1 MSDSI
6 IEQSTKELIDA
17 LKQSCGSFGLGNDG
31 NEYKIIVQ
39 VFLYKYFND
48 KFGHD
53 AKEAPVYGERLSNAQ
68 KWDAAYDQFSE
79 DEVEDLFSYLP
90 PSTPKLKPHQTIA
103 HLYNSMTQG
112 DFSVLFDSTLR
123 EIASLNADIFSIA
136 TDSKTKITVFD
147 NTLIASTI
155 NDPTKR
161 DDFARSL
168 MRHIAD
174 PKANFE
180 PMFGEKY
187 DFFATMFE
195 HLIKD
200 YNKDG
205 GGKYAEYYTPRSI
218 AEIMAR
224 LLVGKGTD
232 LRGITCCDPSA
243 GSGTLLMALA
253 HQIGENRCT
262 IFAQDVSQKSTQ
274 MLRLNLILNNLA
286 ASIQNVVQG
295 NTLLHPGHHETDG
308 SIRHFDF
315 IISNPP
321 FKLDF
326 PEEREAIAKDTARF
340 WAGVPNAPKKT
351 NPDKPAMKIFLCFIQ
366 HLLYSLKGQGK
377 GAIVVPTGFITAKQ
391 SIEGKILQRVVDQHI
406 VYGCVSMPSNVFA
419 TTGTNVSVLFFDNSR
434 TADKV
439 VLIDASKLGEEYK
452 DGNNQRKRLRDFEI
466 EKIVDTFLNQKP
478 EDGFSVVVTHDE
490 IKAKGYTLSAGQYFD
505 VKIEYVPITADEF
518 EAKIAGFKSRLAEL
532 NKKGAELDREIEHGL
547 DRLRFNAPQEE
558 SDETGEE

>member
-1 MSDSI
+1 MADSI
-6 IEQSTKELIDA
+6 IEASTKALIDS

-48 KFGHD
+48 KFGFE
-53 AKEAPVYGERLSNAQ
+53 AKNVPDYGERLKAAE
-68 KWDAAYDQFSE
+68 KWDAAYDQFTE
-79 DEVEDLFSYLP
+79 EEVEDLFAYLS
-90 PSTPKLKPHQTIA
+90 PSTPKLRPHQTIA
-103 HLYNSMTQG
+103 HLYNAMNQG
-112 DFSVLFDSTLR
+112 DFSGLLDSTLR
-123 EIASLNADIFSIA
+123 EIAVLNADIFSIT
-136 TDSKTKITVFD
+136 TDAKTKITVFD

-161 DDFARSL
+161 DDFAKSL

-180 PMFGEKY
+180 PMFAEKY
-187 DFFATMFE
+187 DFFSTMFE

-218 AEIMAR
+218 AQIMAR
-224 LLVGKGTD
+224 LLVGSTDD
-232 LRGITCCDPSA
+232 LRGVTCYDPSA

-253 HQIGENRCT
+253 HQIGENRCS
-262 IFAQDVSQKSTQ
+262 IYSQDISQKSSQ
-274 MLRLNLILNNLA
+274 MLRLNLILNNLSS
-286 ASIQNVVQG
+286 SIQNVVQG
-295 NTLLHPGHHETDG
+295 NTLLKPGHRESDG
-308 SIRHFDF
+308 SIKHFDF

-326 PEEREAIAKDTARF
+326 PDEREAIAKDAVRF
-340 WAGVPNAPKKT
+340 WAGVPNAPKKV

-366 HLLYSLKGQGK
+366 HLLYSLKEKGK

-391 SIEGKILQRVVDQHI
+391 SVEGKILQRVVDQHI

-434 TADKV
+434 KADKV

-466 EKIVDTFLNQKP
+466 EKIVDTFLEQKA
-478 EDGFSVVVTHDE
+478 EDGFSVVVSHDE
-490 IKAKGYTLSAGQYFD
+490 IAAKGYTLSAGQYFD
-505 VKIEYVPITADEF
+505 VKIEYVPITAEEF
-518 EAKIAGFKSRLAEL
+518 TEKIAGFKSRLAEL
-532 NKKGAELDREIEHGL
+532 NEKGAELDRQIAANL
-547 DRLRFNAPQEE
+547 DSLQFNPAA
-558 SDETGEE
+558 GRN

>member
-1 MSDSI
+1 M
-6 IEQSTKELIDA
+6 
-17 LKQSCGSFGLGNDG
+17 
-31 NEYKIIVQ
+31 
-39 VFLYKYFND
+39 FLYKYFND
-48 KFGHD
+48 KFGYE
-53 AKEAPVYGERLSNAQ
+53 AKNIPDYGDRLKAGP
-68 KWDAAYDQFSE
+68 KWDAAYDTFTE
-79 DEVEDLFSYLP
+79 DEVEDLFAYLP
-90 PSTPKLKPHQTIA
+90 PSTPKLRPHQTIA
-103 HLYNSMTQG
+103 HLYNAMTQG

-123 EIASLNADIFSIA
+123 EIATLNADIFSIA

-147 NTLIASTI
+147 NSLIAGTI

-180 PMFGEKY
+180 PMFSEKY
-187 DFFATMFE
+187 DFFSTMFE

-218 AEIMAR
+218 AQIMAR
-224 LLVGKGTD
+224 LLVGRDTN
-232 LRGITCCDPSA
+232 LRGVTCYDPSA

-253 HQIGENRCT
+253 HQIGENRCA
-262 IFAQDVSQKSTQ
+262 IYSQDISQKSSQ

-295 NTLLHPGHHETDG
+295 NTLLKPGHRNPDG
-308 SIRHFDF
+308 SLRTFDF
-315 IISNPP
+315 GISNPP

-326 PEEREAIAKDTARF
+326 PEEREAIAKDTVRF
-340 WAGVPNAPKKT
+340 WAGVPNAPKKI

-366 HLLYSLKGQGK
+366 HLLNSLSANGK

-391 SIEGKILQRVVDQHI
+391 SIEGKILQRIVDQHI

-434 TADKV
+434 KADKV

-466 EKIVDTFLNQKP
+466 QKIVDTFLDREA
-478 EDGFSVVVTHDE
+478 EDGFSVVVSHDE

-518 EAKIAGFKSRLAEL
+518 AEKIAGFKSRLAEL
-532 NKKGAELDREIEHGL
+532 NAKGAELDKEIARNL
-547 DRLRFNAPQEE
+547 DSLKFNPEVGA
-558 SDETGEE
+558 D

>member
-1 MSDSI
+1 MADSI
-6 IEQSTKELIDA
+6 IEASTKALIDS

-39 VFLYKYFND
+39 LFLYKYFND
-48 KFGHD
+48 KFGFE
-53 AKEAPVYGERLSNAQ
+53 AKNVPDYGERLKAAE
-68 KWDAAYDQFSE
+68 KWDSAYDQFTE
-79 DEVEDLFSYLP
+79 EEVEDLFAYLS
-90 PSTPKLKPHQTIA
+90 PSTPKLRPHQTIA
-103 HLYNSMTQG
+103 HLYNAMNQG
-112 DFSVLFDSTLR
+112 DFSGLLDSTLR
-123 EIASLNADIFSIA
+123 EIAVLNADIFSIT
-136 TDSKTKITVFD
+136 TDAKTKITVFD

-180 PMFGEKY
+180 PMFAEKY
-187 DFFATMFE
+187 DFFSTMFE

-218 AEIMAR
+218 AQIMAR
-224 LLVGKGTD
+224 LLVGHTDD
-232 LRGITCCDPSA
+232 LRGVTCYDPSA

-253 HQIGENRCT
+253 HQIGENRCS
-262 IFAQDVSQKSTQ
+262 IYSQDVSQKSSQ
-274 MLRLNLILNNLA
+274 MLRLNLILNNLSS
-286 ASIQNVVQG
+286 SIQNVVQG
-295 NTLLHPGHHETDG
+295 NTLLKPGHRESDG
-308 SIRHFDF
+308 SIKHFDF

-326 PEEREAIAKDTARF
+326 PDERAAIAKDAIRF
-340 WAGVPNAPKKT
+340 WAGVPNAPT
-351 NPDKPAMKIFLCFIQ
+351 RLNPDKPAMKIFLCFIQ
-366 HLLYSLKGQGK
+366 HLLYSLKEKGK

-391 SIEGKILQRVVDQHI
+391 RIESKILQRVVDQHI

-434 TADKV
+434 KADKV

-466 EKIVDTFLNQKP
+466 EKIVDTFLEQKA
-478 EDGFSVVVTHDE
+478 EDGFSVVVSHDE
-490 IKAKGYTLSAGQYFD
+490 IAAKGYTLSAGQYFD
-505 VKIEYVPITADEF
+505 VKIEYVPITAEEF
-518 EAKIAGFKSRLAEL
+518 TEKIAGFKSRLAEL
-532 NKKGAELDREIEHGL
+532 NEKGAELDRQIAANL
-547 DRLRFNAPQEE
+547 DSLQFNPVV
-558 SDETGEE
+558 GRN